1 LVSLVFPATPSR
13 LRSVR
18 GGSQTMHARPL
29 ISTRGRSVKHMGAK
43 APPDKRRIFSGGGPA
58 VVHQGLLL
66 QPNPLHPPGQPSAS
80 IRLRM
85 QHRANA
91 EPGFGGRGS
100 EWPLTRVRRGSR
112 LAYTEAMR
120 ACTACAS
127 ARMLRAVTRARF
139 RPSAHQTAWRRGGGA
154 RGGRSEEGA
163 AEAHHFSAVALSCAH
178 CTCTCRPSRSALALT
193 ECL

>member
-85 QHRANA
+85 QRSNA
-91 EPGFGGRGS
+91 VPGFGGRGS
-100 EWPLTRVRRGSR
+100 EWPLTRVRHGSR

-127 ARMLRAVTRARF
+127 ARMLRACHQGAVQAKCASDSMASRRRSARWPL
-139 RPSAHQTAWRRGGGA
+139 RGRCRR
-154 RGGRSEEGA
+154 SSPT
-163 AEAHHFSAVALSCAH
+163 FLQLALSCAH
-178 CTCTCRPSRSALALT
+178 CTCRPWL
-193 ECL
+193 

>member
-1 LVSLVFPATPSR
+1 VFPATPSR

-91 EPGFGGRGS
+91 EPGSEAGGASGRSPECGAGHGWRTLKPCALAQLVPQPACCERSPGRGS
-100 EWPLTRVRRGSR
+100 GQVRIRRHGVEEEEREEAAQRKVPPKLTTF
-112 LAYTEAMR
+112 L
-120 ACTACAS
+120 
-127 ARMLRAVTRARF
+127 
-139 RPSAHQTAWRRGGGA
+139 Q
-154 RGGRSEEGA
+154 
-163 AEAHHFSAVALSCAH
+163 
-178 CTCTCRPSRSALALT
+178 
-193 ECL
+193 